1 MINTHNLTAKS
12 LSFVQG
18 FKNFIARGNVLNLA
32 VAVVIGQLFSKIVSS
47 LVADIIMPPF
57 SLLFHRT
64 NTLKDWKWQ
73 IKDNIY
79 MNYGLFLQNI
89 LEFFILA
96 FVIYAILTVF
106 SHYQTKEKIKPK
118 SELTLILESLNKE
131 IVLLEEMKTILTQT
145 HNKS

>member
-1 MINTHNLTAKS
+1 
-12 LSFVQG
+12 
-18 FKNFIARGNVLNLA
+18 
-32 VAVVIGQLFSKIVSS
+32 
-47 LVADIIMPPF
+47 MPPF
-57 SLLFHRT
+57 SLLFRRT

-79 MNYGLFLQNI
+79 MNCGLFLQNI

-96 FVIYAILTVF
+96 FVMYAILTVF
-106 SHYQTKEKIKPK
+106 SYYQTKEKIKPK